1 MRKSADLVVAVV
13 VTCVVAAS
21 GLALTYAATAQRIAE
36 QDRRAEERSLAA
48 AFADAESFDP
58 VTDPAVL
65 EAASEAAGG
74 VEVRGLYR
82 AAAGGEHIGW
92 AVKVASRG
100 YGGPIQ
106 LVIGLDRDGKVTG
119 VSILAM
125 NETPGLGTKVV
136 SEGWFLE
143 QFKGLPPSFSDADV
157 RALDVISGSTRSSVG
172 VRNGVAAAGRVFA
185 AALHPF
191 QEGTR

>member
-1 MRKSADLVVAVV
+1 MRRPADLVIAVL

-21 GLALTYAATAQRIAE
+21 GLALTYAATSERIAE

-48 AFADAESFDP
+48 AFPGADAFEP
-58 VTDPAVL
+58 VTDAAAL
-65 EAASEAAGG
+65 EAAAEAAGT
-74 VEVRGLYR
+74 VEVRGVYR
-82 AAAGGEHIGW
+82 ASVSGQHAGW

-125 NETPGLGTKVV
+125 SETPGLGTKVQ
-136 SEGWFLE
+136 SEAWFLE
-143 QFKGLPPSFSDADV
+143 QFKGLPPAFTDADV
-157 RALDVISGSTRSSVG
+157 RGLDAISGSTRSSTG
-172 VRNGVAAAGRVFA
+172 VRNGVAAAGRVFNEV
-185 AALHPF
+185 LRSL
-191 QEGTR
+191 QEGAR